1 LRLEG
6 SQSSHRHSSNMEM
19 LRCDSRSVR
28 QLVLAG
34 MDCSRAAIYLRM
46 QSIPRINS
54 SCQVIVPF
62 FARLP

>member
-1 LRLEG
+1 
-6 SQSSHRHSSNMEM
+6 MEM

-34 MDCSRAAIYLRM
+34 MDCSRAAICLRV
-46 QSIPRINS
+46 QINSRINS
-54 SCQVIVPF
+54 SCQLIVPF